1 MVRAGTVVPVE
12 RLRDQV
18 YRLIRD
24 DLEAG
29 VLKPGER
36 IVEVELAE
44 RYRVSRTPVREALFQ
59 VVRDGLLAASGAR
72 GYVVATDT
80 PQAAAH
86 RDEIRDL
93 LDPQLAYHAAIE
105 GAPEQRKALVRA
117 HERQCAAHEA
127 NRVAAFCAA
136 NNDFRATLR
145 SMCANTPLAKRSAL
159 VDDQAQASRR
169 AASAC
174 REQRQRKLG
183 SNARLLKAVLA
194 GDGPAARAEMH
205 AYIDALRPSP
215 AAIAAE

>member
-1 MVRAGTVVPVE
+1 MARAGMVVPVE

-59 VVRDGLLAASGAR
+59 VARDGLLASGGER

-80 PQAAAH
+80 PTAVEH
-86 RDEIRDL
+86 RHEIRDL
-93 LDPQLAYHAAIE
+93 LDPQVAFHAATE
-105 GAPEQRKALVRA
+105 GGQEHRKALIRA

-127 NRVAAFCAA
+127 NRFAAFCAA
-136 NNDFRATLR
+136 NADFRATLR
-145 SMCANTPLAKRSAL
+145 SMCANALLARCSAL
-159 VDDQAQASRR
+159 VDDQAQAARR
-169 AASAC
+169 AAFA
-174 REQRQRKLG
+174 RGDHRQRELE

-205 AYIDALRPSP
+205 DYIESQRQSQTC
-215 AAIAAE
+215 IAAE